1 MNGRP
6 VAPDGESQGQR
17 AVRELGQRLCNW
29 GRWGDGDELGTVNLI
44 TPDKVRSAAGLV
56 TTGEVIS
63 LGIEV
68 GRSGPQVAH
77 PRRFNPIHML
87 LAAHEL
93 PRPGGAS
100 TAEDV
105 VLLPVHAATQWD
117 ALAHVAFHGVTY
129 GGRSAEQV
137 ITQVGAPANS
147 IVPVSGRL
155 MTRGVLADV
164 AGYRGEETLAPGAA
178 IDADELQACLRYQG
192 VTTEPG
198 DILIVRTGFLP
209 DRRKRGWEGFG
220 REAPGLA
227 LDCLPWIHE
236 CDLAGVATDTA
247 AVEVRPFDADGVDM
261 PFHVVALVYMG
272 LLLGEIFELEALA
285 RHCSQTG
292 RYAFLLTAP
301 ALPVTGGL
309 GSPTNPYAVF

>member
-6 VAPDGESQGQR
+6 LAPDGESQGQR
-17 AVRELGQRLCNW
+17 AVRELGERLCNW
-29 GRWGDGDELGTVNLI
+29 ERWGPDDELGTVNLI
-44 TPDKVRSAAGLV
+44 TPATVRSAAGLV

-63 LGIEV
+63 LGIEL

-87 LAAHEL
+87 IAAHEL

-129 GGRSAEQV
+129 GGRSADQV
-137 ITQVGAPANS
+137 ITQGGAPANS

-155 MTRGVLADV
+155 ATRGVLADV
-164 AGYRGEETLAPGAA
+164 AACRGQEALPPGRAIAA
-178 IDADELQACLRYQG
+178 GELQECLERQG

-198 DILIVRTGFLP
+198 DILIVRTGFLA
-209 DRRKRGWEGFG
+209 DRRKHGWEGFG

-227 LDCLPWIHE
+227 LDCLPWIHDS
-236 CDLAGVATDTA
+236 DLAGVATDTA
-247 AVEVRPFDADGVDM
+247 AVEVRPFDADGVEM

-272 LLLGEIFELEALA
+272 LLLGEIFELETLA
-285 RHCSQTG
+285 QHCAQTG

-301 ALPVTGGL
+301 ALKVTGGL
-309 GSPTNPYAVF
+309 GSPTNPYAIF